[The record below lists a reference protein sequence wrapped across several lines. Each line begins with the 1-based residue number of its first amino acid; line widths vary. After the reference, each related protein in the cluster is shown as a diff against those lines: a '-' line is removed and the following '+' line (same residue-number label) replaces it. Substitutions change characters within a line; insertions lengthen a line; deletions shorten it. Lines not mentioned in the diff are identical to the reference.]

1 MTYYL
6 LHSTFSISQELASV
20 TMRRFLST
28 SSHREEKQDAAAARR
43 DCALHAWRNLGS
55 PPPPLRTR
63 TLSLG
68 GQPGKPR
75 VVSAGFLHPGTDG
88 AELYTRAV
96 AVTALLPAS
105 SPMPPPPP
113 VGPPA
118 VVAPLPRPSFTA
130 SRASAATASLCR
142 MATASPI
149 SFAPSSAARRS

>member
-1 MTYYL
+1 
-6 LHSTFSISQELASV
+6 
-20 TMRRFLST
+20 MRRFLST
-28 SSHREEKQDAAAARR
+28 SSHREEKEDAAAARR
-43 DCALHAWRNLGS
+43 DRALHAWRNLGS

-96 AVTALLPAS
+96 AAAALLPAS
-105 SPMPPPPP
+105 SSMPPPPP
-113 VGPPA
+113 PMGPPA
-118 VVAPLPRPSFTA
+118 VVAPLPRPSFTDSQA
-130 SRASAATASLCR
+130 RTATAGLCR

-149 SFAPSSAARRS
+149 TFSPEFCSTPKPKAEAAAPVTAGALN